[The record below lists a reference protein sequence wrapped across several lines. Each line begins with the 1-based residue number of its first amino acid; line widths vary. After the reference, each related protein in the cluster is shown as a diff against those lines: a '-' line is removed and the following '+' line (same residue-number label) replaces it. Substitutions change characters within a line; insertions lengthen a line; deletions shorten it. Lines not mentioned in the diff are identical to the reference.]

1 MNDLQVTSGFSLQ
14 PTSFDEAMQFS
25 KLIANSSLVP
35 PAFKGKAADVLVAV
49 QMGAELGLQPMQAI
63 QNICVING
71 RPCVWGD
78 AMLAIVKAHKQFE
91 YLQEHIENDVAYC
104 KVKRKGEPE
113 HIQKFSIE
121 DAKKANLW
129 GKSGPWTQYPKRM
142 LQMRARGFAIR
153 DSFPDALRGINL
165 VEEVTDYSVSKARDM
180 GDLKVVDDRAPVESV
195 ISDIEEN
202 SSQEY
207 EVALEDEITELNEL
221 IFDTE
226 VSEEVVNKWLIKSGV
241 ETVEEMPRDFVL
253 KCINHLKP

>member
-121 DAKKANLW
+121 DAKKANMW
-129 GKSGPWTQYPKRM
+129 GKSGPWDQ
-142 LQMRARGFAIR
+142 
-153 DSFPDALRGINL
+153 
-165 VEEVTDYSVSKARDM
+165 
-180 GDLKVVDDRAPVESV
+180 
-195 ISDIEEN
+195 
-202 SSQEY
+202 
-207 EVALEDEITELNEL
+207 
-221 IFDTE
+221 
-226 VSEEVVNKWLIKSGV
+226 
-241 ETVEEMPRDFVL
+241 
-253 KCINHLKP
+253 